1 MKSIKL
7 NALAAAVMALAFVSC
22 SSDEDALDPGV
33 NSSANEARFS
43 ASINAPASRAANA
56 SWENG
61 DEIGISGI
69 SGDVTYTNVR
79 YFTANADGNF
89 APENEADKIYYQT
102 DEEVTFTGY
111 YPWNDLSGGNT
122 IAADTWGQ
130 RDQKD
135 FDFLW
140 AQASG
145 SKANPDV
152 SFVFAHKMAKV
163 VLTIKKGNDV
173 SFDEVKAALLS
184 LDGFKHEGSFN
195 VTTGTTTTSDVTTV
209 MWQFAGNTENEAYN
223 APKSEDATAQTVTY
237 TMIFFPQVFAS
248 PLPFSAE
255 LAGKQTFKANLDFTA
270 ANKTKDDTAAKN
282 EWVAG
287 RQYNLGIVLNKTDL
301 TVTGC
306 TITDWVEVNGG
317 DINAK

>member
-1 MKSIKL
+1 MKAVKL
-7 NALAAAVMALAFVSC
+7 NALAAAVMALALASCNNEEFVPDTGQST
-22 SSDEDALDPGV
+22 G
-33 NSSANEARFS
+33 EARFS
-43 ASINAPASRAANA
+43 ASIDAPATRAYNQVWEAN
-56 SWENG
+56 
-61 DEIGISGI
+61 DEIGISGK
-69 SGDVTYTNVR
+69 SGDVTYNNVR

-145 SKANPDV
+145 KKAEPDV
-152 SFVFAHKMAKV
+152 KFSFAHKMAKV

-184 LDGFKHEGSFN
+184 LEGFKHEGSFN

-223 APKSEDATAQTVTY
+223 APKSEDATARTVTY

-306 TITDWVEVNGG
+306 TITDWVEVSGG